1 MNTGVGIIKLHIP
14 ESQSLKDKRQVLKSV
29 VAKLKNRFNIS
40 IAEVDDNDLWQVAM
54 LGISCVS
61 NNDKVVDETFTKIIN
76 FIENNY
82 PEVEIVNQEIEILHG
97 PSL

>member
-61 NNDKVVDETFTKIIN
+61 NNDKVVDETFTKVIN

-82 PEVEIVNQEIEILHG
+82 PELEIVNQDIEILHG
-97 PSL
+97 P

>member
-14 ESQSLKDKRQVLKSV
+14 ESQSLKDKRQVVKSV
-29 VAKLKNRFNIS
+29 VARLKNRFNIS

-82 PEVEIVNQEIEILHG
+82 PELEIVNQEIEILHG
-97 PSL
+97 P